1 MGGWASLLT
10 RPPANPLIVNDWA
23 RQWVGGMEG
32 RATPLNPRFWPI
44 EAPLQ
49 AIEPVRW
56 ANGAGREKMAQCTP
70 HFAHPPRHWPS
81 GHAHPPGGRKKS
93 LFLRFGAVFFFL
105 LARRQT
111 AYGRRQKFQFFFNR
125 SNRGPNFFAGIIF
138 RRFFF
143 KLCYGSK
150 TWRRER
156 SSSSLH

>member
-1 MGGWASLLT
+1 MGGWALLLT
-10 RPPANPLIVNDWA
+10 RPPACPMIVNGWA

-32 RATPLNPRFWPI
+32 RATPLNPRFCPLKPRQTPLNRFGGRMGLGGGNEGNATPI
-44 EAPLQ
+44 
-49 AIEPVRW
+49 
-56 ANGAGREKMAQCTP
+56 TP
-70 HFAHPPRHWPS
+70 TPPRHWPS

-111 AYGRRQKFQFFFNR
+111 TYGRRQKFQFFFN
-125 SNRGPNFFAGIIF
+125 SPNRGPIFYAGIIF

-143 KLCYGSK
+143 KIERGSK
-150 TWRRER
+150 TWRREQ